1 MTSDRLRIV
10 PDSTESGLREL
21 IAIREIVHAFLT
33 ADRPEEVFQFALDR
47 VSPLVGASFA
57 CVYLVDGASELMRL
71 AAVHNWPERFTPFL
85 GEMRVRLGFGPSGEA
100 AAERRVIEV
109 PDVMADPSLED
120 WAEVAHELGFRA
132 IVALP
137 LQTGDG
143 VLGAVAFYF
152 EEAGAIS
159 AETRSLLRMVA
170 DQMAATAQKARLIE
184 DLRRAN
190 AALTESN
197 AELERQYVA
206 LLEARRVKDEFLA
219 NISHELRTP
228 LTAVMGYLALMEEGL
243 AGPVTDEQRKT
254 LAQVKTSSQHL
265 LDLIGDLLEL
275 TTLKRGG
282 LEIKAATF
290 DVREP
295 LHDALANDARAV
307 GRRGAARA
315 RAGAADLHAQRPP
328 EDLQDARRAA
338 EQRVQVHDVGRDPA
352 VGERGRRLRR
362 LSRRGHGDRHPR
374 GAAPAGVRRVPAGG
388 RLDDAPVRRVRAGAL
403 ARAPARARARRRDL
417 RRLVA
422 GPRARPSG
430 SSCRWSTASPSGCRT
445 PRSPSRSV
453 KLRAWVEGRRI
464 VAAPDRRLPR
474 HPTPRRHEPVPAHAA
489 GVPHHAHARRGARAR
504 PRSSSRSGT
513 ASTPRSSIAR
523 GRRS

>member
-1 MTSDRLRIV
+1 LNDFPPHIGEVNRPTLVASERPRSV
-10 PDSTESGLREL
+10 PESTEPGLREL

-109 PDVMADPSLED
+109 PDVMADQSLED

-143 VLGAVAFYF
+143 VLGAIAFYF
-152 EEAGAIS
+152 AQAGAIS

-190 AALTESN
+190 AALIDSN

-228 LTAVMGYLALMEEGL
+228 LTAVMGYLALMDEGL
-243 AGPVTDEQRKT
+243 AGPVTEEQRRT
-254 LAQVKTSSQHL
+254 LSQVKTSSQHL

-282 LEIKAATF
+282 LDIKAAAF
-290 DVREP
+290 DVRDP
-295 LHDALANDARAV
+295 LHDAIASTRGRSESVALRVREPDQRILMVSDRRKISKLLVALLSNAYKFTSTGEIRISVSLADDHVVYSVEDTGIGIPEEMHRQV
-307 GRRGAARA
+307 FDEFRQVDGSTTRRYG
-315 RAGAADLHAQRPP
+315 GSGLG
-328 EDLQDARRAA
+328 LSLARRLAQVLGGDIFVDSVPG
-338 EQRVQVHDVGRDPA
+338 EGSTFRVELPIEYREP
-352 VGERGRRLRR
+352 ER
-362 LSRRGHGDRHPR
+362 LSHSPL
-374 GAAPAGVRRVPAGG
+374 PF
-388 RLDDAPVRRVRAGAL
+388 AL
-403 ARAPARARARRRDL
+403 
-417 RRLVA
+417 
-422 GPRARPSG
+422 G
-430 SSCRWSTASPSGCRT
+430 
-445 PRSPSRSV
+445 
-453 KLRAWVEGRRI
+453 
-464 VAAPDRRLPR
+464 
-474 HPTPRRHEPVPAHAA
+474 
-489 GVPHHAHARRGARAR
+489 
-504 PRSSSRSGT
+504 
-513 ASTPRSSIAR
+513 
-523 GRRS
+523 

>member
-10 PDSTESGLREL
+10 PDSSESGLREL

-71 AAVHNWPERFTPFL
+71 AAVHNWPERFAPFL

-132 IVALP
+132 ICALP

-152 EEAGAIS
+152 HEAGAIS

-228 LTAVMGYLALMEEGL
+228 LTAVMGYLALMDEGL
-243 AGPVTDEQRKT
+243 AGPVTEEQRRT
-254 LAQVKTSSQHL
+254 LEQVRTSSQHL

-282 LEIKAATF
+282 LEINAVAF

-295 LHDALANDARAV
+295 LQDALASTR
-307 GRRGAARA
+307 GRSDDVALRVRE
-315 RAGAADLHAQRPP
+315 P
-328 EDLQDARRAA
+328 EQPIFMVSDRRKISKMLVALLSNAYKFTRSGEIRLSVSVIDDHVVYRVEDTGIGIPEEMHQQVFEEFRQVDGSTTRKYGGSGLGLSLARRLA
-338 EQRVQVHDVGRDPA
+338 RVLG
-352 VGERGRRLRR
+352 GEIFVDSAPGHGSTFRVELPLEYREPER
-362 LSRRGHGDRHPR
+362 LSHP
-374 GAAPAGVRRVPAGG
+374 PLPF
-388 RLDDAPVRRVRAGAL
+388 AL
-403 ARAPARARARRRDL
+403 
-417 RRLVA
+417 
-422 GPRARPSG
+422 G
-430 SSCRWSTASPSGCRT
+430 
-445 PRSPSRSV
+445 
-453 KLRAWVEGRRI
+453 
-464 VAAPDRRLPR
+464 
-474 HPTPRRHEPVPAHAA
+474 
-489 GVPHHAHARRGARAR
+489 
-504 PRSSSRSGT
+504 
-513 ASTPRSSIAR
+513 
-523 GRRS
+523 

>member
-1 MTSDRLRIV
+1 MTPSPPLTSERLRAS
-10 PDSTESGLREL
+10 PESTESGVREL

-47 VSPLVGASFA
+47 VSPLVGATFA

-71 AAVHNWPERFTPFL
+71 AAVHNWPERYTPFL

-109 PDVMADPSLED
+109 PDVMADASLED

-152 EEAGAIS
+152 ERAGAIT

-190 AALTESN
+190 AALIETN
-197 AELERQYVA
+197 AELERQYGA

-228 LTAVMGYLALMEEGL
+228 LTAVMGYLALMDEGL
-243 AGPVTDEQRKT
+243 SGPVTPEQRKT
-254 LAQVKTSSQHL
+254 IAQVKTASEHL

-282 LEIKAATF
+282 LKVVTTTF

-295 LHDALANDARAV
+295 LRDAVASTRGRAPDVALRVSEPETVVTMVSDRRKISKMLVALLSNAYKFTQTGEIRLSVQVAN
-307 GRRGAARA
+307 G
-315 RAGAADLHAQRPP
+315 
-328 EDLQDARRAA
+328 
-338 EQRVQVHDVGRDPA
+338 RVQYRVQDTGIGIPSDMQQLVFEEFRQVDGSST
-352 VGERGRRLRR
+352 RRY
-362 LSRRGHGDRHPR
+362 
-374 GAAPAGVRRVPAGG
+374 GG
-388 RLDDAPVRRVRAGAL
+388 PGLGLAL
-403 ARAPARARARRRDL
+403 ARRLARLLGGEIVVRSAPGEGSTFQVELPLEYRDPERA
-417 RRLVA
+417 
-422 GPRARPSG
+422 
-430 SSCRWSTASPSGCRT
+430 
-445 PRSPSRSV
+445 
-453 KLRAWVEGRRI
+453 
-464 VAAPDRRLPR
+464 
-474 HPTPRRHEPVPAHAA
+474 
-489 GVPHHAHARRGARAR
+489 
-504 PRSSSRSGT
+504 
-513 ASTPRSSIAR
+513 
-523 GRRS
+523 

>member
-1 MTSDRLRIV
+1 M
-10 PDSTESGLREL
+10 PDSTDSGLREL

-71 AAVHNWPERFTPFL
+71 AAVHNWPERFAPFL

-152 EEAGAIS
+152 HEAGAIS

-170 DQMAATAQKARLIE
+170 DQMAATAQKARLID

-228 LTAVMGYLALMEEGL
+228 LTAVMGYLALMDEGL
-243 AGPVTDEQRKT
+243 AGPVTEEQRRT

-282 LEIKAATF
+282 LEIKAAAF

-295 LHDALANDARAV
+295 LHDALA
-307 GRRGAARA
+307 
-315 RAGAADLHAQRPP
+315 H
-328 EDLQDARRAA
+328 
-338 EQRVQVHDVGRDPA
+338 
-352 VGERGRRLRR
+352 
-362 LSRRGHGDRHPR
+362 
-374 GAAPAGVRRVPAGG
+374 
-388 RLDDAPVRRVRAGAL
+388 
-403 ARAPARARARRRDL
+403 
-417 RRLVA
+417 
-422 GPRARPSG
+422 
-430 SSCRWSTASPSGCRT
+430 
-445 PRSPSRSV
+445 
-453 KLRAWVEGRRI
+453 
-464 VAAPDRRLPR
+464 
-474 HPTPRRHEPVPAHAA
+474 
-489 GVPHHAHARRGARAR
+489 
-504 PRSSSRSGT
+504 
-513 ASTPRSSIAR
+513 AR
-523 GRRS
+523 GRSDAVALRVREPEQPIFMVSDRRKISKMLVALLSNAYKFTTSGEIRLSVSVIDDHVVYRVEDTGIGIPEEMHQQVFDEFRQVDGSTTRRYGGSGLGLSLARRLAHVLGGEIFVDSSPGHGSTFRVELPLEYREPERLSHSPLPFALG

>member
-1 MTSDRLRIV
+1 VTSDRLRIV

-71 AAVHNWPERFTPFL
+71 AAVHNWPERFAPFL

-159 AETRSLLRMVA
+159 VDTRSLLRMVA

-228 LTAVMGYLALMEEGL
+228 LTAVMGYLALMDEGL
-243 AGPVTDEQRKT
+243 AGPVTEEQRKT

-295 LHDALANDARAV
+295 LHDALAN
-307 GRRGAARA
+307 
-315 RAGAADLHAQRPP
+315 
-328 EDLQDARRAA
+328 
-338 EQRVQVHDVGRDPA
+338 
-352 VGERGRRLRR
+352 
-362 LSRRGHGDRHPR
+362 
-374 GAAPAGVRRVPAGG
+374 
-388 RLDDAPVRRVRAGAL
+388 
-403 ARAPARARARRRDL
+403 
-417 RRLVA
+417 
-422 GPRARPSG
+422 
-430 SSCRWSTASPSGCRT
+430 
-445 PRSPSRSV
+445 
-453 KLRAWVEGRRI
+453 
-464 VAAPDRRLPR
+464 
-474 HPTPRRHEPVPAHAA
+474 
-489 GVPHHAHARRGARAR
+489 
-504 PRSSSRSGT
+504 
-513 ASTPRSSIAR
+513 AR
-523 GRRS
+523 GRSDAVALRVREPEQPIFMVSDRRKICKMLVALLSNAYKFTTSGEIRLSVNVVDDFVVYRVEDTGIGIPEELHQQVFDEFRQVDGSTTRKYGGSGLGLSLARRLARVLGGEIYVDSSPGHGSTFRVELPLEYREPERLSHSPLPFALG

>member
-1 MTSDRLRIV
+1 VTPSTPLTSERLRV
-10 PDSTESGLREL
+10 APESTESGVREL

-47 VSPLVGASFA
+47 VSPLVGATFA

-85 GEMRVRLGFGPSGEA
+85 GQMRVRLGFGPSGEA

-137 LQTGDG
+137 LQTGEG

-152 EEAGAIS
+152 ERAGVIS

-190 AALTESN
+190 AALLDTN
-197 AELERQYVA
+197 AELERQYGA
-206 LLEARRVKDEFLA
+206 LLDARRVKDEFLA

-228 LTAVMGYLALMEEGL
+228 LTAVMGYLALMDEGL
-243 AGPVTDEQRKT
+243 SGPVTPEQRKT
-254 LAQVKTSSQHL
+254 IAQVKIASEHL

-282 LEIKAATF
+282 LEVVTSIF
-290 DVREP
+290 DVRDPLRDAVASTRGRSNNVALRVSEP
-295 LHDALANDARAV
+295 DTGATMVSDRRKITKMLVALLSNAYKFTQTGEIRLSVEVLNGRAV
-307 GRRGAARA
+307 YRVQDTGIGIPDEMQQLVFEEFRQVDGSSTRRFG
-315 RAGAADLHAQRPP
+315 GPGLG
-328 EDLQDARRAA
+328 LSLARR
-338 EQRVQVHDVGRDPA
+338 
-352 VGERGRRLRR
+352 
-362 LSRRGHGDRHPR
+362 
-374 GAAPAGVRRVPAGG
+374 
-388 RLDDAPVRRVRAGAL
+388 L
-403 ARAPARARARRRDL
+403 ARLLGGEIVVRSAPGEGSTFQVELPLEYHD
-417 RRLVA
+417 
-422 GPRARPSG
+422 PERP
-430 SSCRWSTASPSGCRT
+430 
-445 PRSPSRSV
+445 
-453 KLRAWVEGRRI
+453 
-464 VAAPDRRLPR
+464 
-474 HPTPRRHEPVPAHAA
+474 
-489 GVPHHAHARRGARAR
+489 
-504 PRSSSRSGT
+504 
-513 ASTPRSSIAR
+513 
-523 GRRS
+523 